1 MKIDNTFGIDVEC
14 RKLFIYDSEDMLRKA
29 LPAIKDT
36 YADLPMLH
44 IGCGSN
50 LLFLNDY
57 NGIVLKSN
65 IKGIHLLKETDD
77 EVLVEVGS
85 GEICDD
91 FIAQAIRRGWY
102 GMENLSLIPG
112 QIGAAAVQN
121 IGAYGV
127 EVCDVIE
134 EVHGICLADGT
145 ERTWKREECRYGY
158 RRSIFKEELWGK
170 FAITSVNFRLSKH
183 FEPKLQYGGLIKAI
197 EERKTLSNSPSKGEN
212 FQVSPLRGGL
222 EGADSTLSALQLR
235 QVIIDIRRAKLP
247 DPKEQGNAGSFFK
260 NPVVAKEIAD
270 RLLADNPTMPHY
282 PAEGGQV
289 KLAAGW
295 LIEQAGWKGRSLGPA
310 AVHDRQ
316 ALVLVNKGGATGHDI
331 LKLCKAVQEDV
342 SKRFGIELEPEVNF
356 IASPES
362 SPEGK
367 NFNVQRSMFNV
378 Q

>member
-1 MKIDNTFGIDVEC
+1 MKIENTFGIEAQARV
-14 RKLFIYDSEDMLRKA
+14 LITYDTEEALRKA
-29 LPAIKDT
+29 IKLIHKRHEGLP
-36 YADLPMLH
+36 LLH

-50 LLFLNDY
+50 LLFLSDY

-65 IKGIHLLKETDD
+65 IKGFKLQKESEDD
-77 EVLVEVGS
+77 VLVEVGS

-91 FIAQAIRRGWY
+91 FIADAIQKGWY

-134 EVHGICLADGT
+134 EVKGISLSDGT
-145 ERTWKREECRYGY
+145 DRTWKRDECGYGY
-158 RRSIFKEELWGK
+158 RQSIFKEALWGK
-170 FAITSVNFRLSKH
+170 YAITRVTFRLSKH
-183 FEPKLQYGGLIKAI
+183 FEPKLQYGGLVKAI

-212 FQVSPLRGGL
+212 LKVSPRGGL
-222 EGADSTLSALQLR
+222 KGTESTLTAQELR

-260 NPVVAKEIAD
+260 NPVVSEEKATQ
-270 RLLADNPTMPHY
+270 LLTEYPTMPHY
-282 PAEGGQV
+282 PAEGGKV

-295 LIEQAGWKGRSLGPA
+295 LIEQTGWKGKSLGPA

-316 ALVLVNKGGATGHDI
+316 ALVLVNKGGATGRDI
-331 LKLCKAVQEDV
+331 QRLSEAIQKDV
-342 SKRFGIELEPEVNF
+342 NERFGIELEPEVNF
-356 IASPES
+356 ITSIHNS
-362 SPEGK
+362 
-367 NFNVQRSMFNV
+367 
-378 Q
+378 